1 MYLYFSFFI
10 TWCSLKVK
18 PLENVIPTDN
28 MDTQALDELFDSFS
42 GILNITTA
50 GGNDMAVIRLVGSV
64 LSYFKEPSQDVIVQV
79 YI

>member
-1 MYLYFSFFI
+1 M
-10 TWCSLKVK
+10 KVK

>member
-1 MYLYFSFFI
+1 M
-10 TWCSLKVK
+10 TWWFSLKVK

-28 MDTQALDELFDSFS
+28 KDTQALDELFDSFF

-64 LSYFKEPSQDVIVQV
+64 LSYFKEPSQDVIEQV

>member
-1 MYLYFSFFI
+1 M
-10 TWCSLKVK
+10 KVK

-79 YI
+79 IISKDLIIIFLKIN